1 MRLASAYRYFLCFVP
16 DARLRQAIALLH
28 RRTHQAG
35 GRVAVERAHLSLCVF
50 GEPAQP
56 DPALAGRVD
65 AALSAAPLASC
76 VIRLGRVRG
85 GPGGATLFT
94 RGRKGDLTVLRRQV
108 LARLAAHGVIPEFE
122 KTSPHLTLGYDAF
135 RGPAFDFTLEWI
147 PRTIVLIESEHGLTR
162 HNRLGEWPLLPPAQ
176 GMLPFGE
183 GLGGL
188 RLAS

>member
-16 DARLRQAIALLH
+16 DERLRQAIAVLH
-28 RRTHQAG
+28 RRTQQADR
-35 GRVAVERAHLSLCVF
+35 RVTVERAHLSLCVF
-50 GEPAQP
+50 GAPARP
-56 DPALAGRVD
+56 DPALARRVD
-65 AALSAAPLASC
+65 AALSAAPLVSC

-94 RGRKGDLTVLRRQV
+94 RGGKRELTALRRQI

-122 KTSPHLTLGYDAF
+122 KTNPHLTLGYDAC
-135 RGPAFDFTLEWI
+135 RGPGFDVTLEWV
-147 PRTIVLIESEHGLTR
+147 PRKIVLIESEHGLTR

-183 GLGGL
+183 APGGL